1 MYSPH
6 FTISHNLMQYVAS
19 IEASREVIKNSPI
32 VPAWEAKFQQEATV
46 RTVYHGTRLEGNEL
60 SEEQAERVLSVEG
73 TDPNDVAVKA
83 GIMGKQRDIQE
94 VLNYRA
100 VLDWINDWGKGF
112 VEANISD
119 SNNSTSAS
127 SESPPP
133 MYTESMLKTLHS
145 ISVHRI
151 ISPEQIGVYRTQR
164 VVVRSVESGQIA
176 YRPPAPE
183 EIPTKISEFFTWANS
198 PAARALH
205 KIIRAGIVHY
215 ELVNIHPFIEGNGR
229 TARAMALALL
239 YAEGYDVKR
248 FFSLEQYF
256 DNDIENYYVAIKS
269 VQESP
274 NNDMT
279 YWLEYFSYG
288 LAIELDRIKQAVL
301 KLSQDFRMQK
311 KLGQQVALTERQL
324 IIMEYLQER
333 GRVTS
338 SELNDILPMV
348 STDTILR
355 DIKELIDKSIIRKH
369 GVTKGV
375 SYTLTDVA

>member
-1 MYSPH
+1 MYQPN
-6 FTISHNLMQYVAS
+6 FQISHNLLQYISS
-19 IEASREVIKNSPI
+19 IEASREVIRHSPI
-32 VPAWEAKFQQEATV
+32 VPAWEVKFQQEAKV

-73 TDPNDVAVKA
+73 TSSDEVASKA
-83 GIMGKQRDIQE
+83 GVVGKDRDIQE
-94 VLNYRA
+94 VLNYRS
-100 VLDWINDWGKGF
+100 VLDWINDWGKNLKGQP
-112 VEANISD
+112 V
-119 SNNSTSAS
+119 
-127 SESPPP
+127 
-133 MYTESMLKTLHS
+133 YTEDMLKTLHS
-145 ISVHRI
+145 ISVHRLV
-151 ISPEQIGVYRTQR
+151 PTEQCGVYRTQR
-164 VVVRSVESGQIA
+164 VVVRSVKSGQVA

-183 EIPTKISEFFTWANS
+183 EVPHQIGEFLGWINS
-198 PAARALH
+198 SSALTLH
-205 KIIRAGIVHY
+205 KIIRAGVMHY

-256 DNDIENYYVAIKS
+256 DNDIENYYLAIKS

-274 NNDMT
+274 KSDMT

-288 LAIELDRIKQAVL
+288 LAIELDRIKQSVL

-324 IIMEYLQER
+324 IVMEYLQEQ

-338 SELNDILPMV
+338 SDLNEILPMV

-355 DIKELIDKSIIRKH
+355 DLKDLMDKGLIRKH

-375 SYTLTDVA
+375 SYSLTDVAV

>member
-1 MYSPH
+1 MAYSPQ
-6 FTISHNLMQYVAS
+6 FSISHNLMQYISS
-19 IEASREVIKNSPI
+19 IEASREVIKHSPI
-32 VPAWEAKFQQEATV
+32 VPAWEAKFQEEAKV

-60 SEEQAERVLSVEG
+60 SEDQAERVLSVEG
-73 TDPNDVAVKA
+73 TDPNDVAIKA
-83 GIMGKQRDIQE
+83 GIVGKQRDIQE

-100 VLDWINDWGKGF
+100 VLDWINDWGKNLP
-112 VEANISD
+112 E
-119 SNNSTSAS
+119 NSIPT
-127 SESPPP
+127 
-133 MYTESMLKTLHS
+133 YTEQMFKTLHS

-151 ISPEQIGVYRTQR
+151 IPPEQTGVYRSQR
-164 VVVRSVESGQIA
+164 VVVRSVESGQVA

-183 EIPTKISEFFTWANS
+183 DVPGRVAEFLAWINS
-198 PAARALH
+198 PQAQSLH
-205 KIIRAGIVHY
+205 KVIRAGIMHF

-229 TARAMALALL
+229 TSRAMALSLL

-269 VQESP
+269 VQDSP
-274 NNDMT
+274 NHDMT

-288 LAIELDRIKQAVL
+288 LAIELDRIKQSVL

-355 DIKELIDKSIIRKH
+355 DIKELIDKNIIRKH